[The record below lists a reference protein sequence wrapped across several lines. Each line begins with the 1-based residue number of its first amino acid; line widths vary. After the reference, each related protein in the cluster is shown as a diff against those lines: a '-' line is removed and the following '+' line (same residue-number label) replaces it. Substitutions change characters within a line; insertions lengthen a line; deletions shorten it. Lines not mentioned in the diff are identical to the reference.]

1 MIDERALLAAER
13 PDLVVLDTPE
23 LNAEC
28 PAHLLDD
35 DVTPIERLF
44 VRNSGRAP
52 DLTPTEIASWTLRI
66 DGCVRKPQTWTIGAL
81 KRDFAAVTQRSVI
94 ECAGNGRA
102 FFRDPTGTVMW
113 TVGGVGCPAWT
124 GVRLAELLQQCEPL
138 STAVYTGH
146 HSPDR
151 DLDGVRPAIS
161 RGVPIAKALAP
172 ETLVAWAINDAPMPF
187 LQGGPL
193 RLIAPGFPGSAS
205 QKWLRRIEVR
215 DCVHDG
221 RRMKGLNYRLPHI
234 PVPYGGPIDPAQFDV
249 ITDMPVKSLIT
260 SPRDGFSAPAGRPL
274 AVRGHAWGGHTPVA
288 AVDVSIDGGHS
299 WQPADL
305 GPLPD
310 RFAWRRFTG
319 TFADPPAGPVEIVA
333 RATDA
338 AGRMQ
343 PLDCVPWNPRGYCN
357 NMVHRISGRLHKS
370 RRV

>member
-1 MIDERALLAAER
+1 MSDERALLAAQR

-35 DVTPIERLF
+35 DVTPTGRLF

-52 DLTPTEIASWTLRI
+52 DVTPAEAASWTLRI
-66 DGCVRKPQTWTIGAL
+66 DGCVRAPRSWTLAEL
-81 KRDFAAVTQRSVI
+81 QRDFASVTQLSVI

-102 FFRDPTGTVMW
+102 FFRDDAGTVLW
-113 TVGGVGCPAWT
+113 TYGAIGCPAWT
-124 GVRLAELLQQCEPL
+124 GVRLGELLARCDLLP
-138 STAVYTGH
+138 SAIYTGH

-151 DLDGVRPAIS
+151 DLDGDGPAIS
-161 RGVPIAKALAP
+161 RGVPIEKALAP
-172 ETLVAWAINDAPMPF
+172 ETLVAWAVNGEPLPF

-215 DCVHDG
+215 DCEHDG
-221 RRMKGLNYRLPHI
+221 RRMKGLNYRLPRT
-234 PVPYGGPIDPAQFDV
+234 PVSFGGPIDPALFEV
-249 ITDMPVKSLIT
+249 ITDMPVKSIVT
-260 SPRDGFSAPAGRPL
+260 SPPAGFSAPAGRPL
-274 AVRGHAWGGHTPVA
+274 AVRGHAWSGHTPVA
-288 AVDVSIDGGHS
+288 SVAVSIDGGRS

-310 RFAWRRFTG
+310 RFAWRRFTM
-319 TFADPPAGPVEIVA
+319 TFVDPPAGPVEIVA

-338 AGRMQ
+338 AGRTQ

-357 NMVHRISGRLHKS
+357 NMVHRVAGRIG
-370 RRV
+370 